1 VRTSG
6 DPAAMLGVVRREVQ
20 SFDRNMP
27 VTQIRTVEDV
37 LLQAL
42 WAPRVGAG
50 LLSVFALLA
59 LILASV
65 GLYGIMSYSV
75 SQRTGEIGVRMALGA
90 RPADL
95 MRMLLRQVMLLAA
108 PGVAA
113 GILIGMAL
121 ARSITSLLY
130 GVSAFD
136 PLILTATAAA
146 VLAVAL
152 LASVFP
158 ARRAMQVDPIIALR
172 QE

>member
-1 VRTSG
+1 
-6 DPAAMLGVVRREVQ
+6 
-20 SFDRNMP
+20 
-27 VTQIRTVEDV
+27 
-37 LLQAL
+37 
-42 WAPRVGAG
+42 
-50 LLSVFALLA
+50 VFALLA